1 MPSRNHPDGVPG
13 FFTAAVSQPPEQN
26 RYDMFNLSAPSAGTF
41 FISLILGGVGV
52 AARLGYIPALA
63 HYAFWILCAGLVALL
78 LGNLFKGL

>member
-1 MPSRNHPDGVPG
+1 MAFRLSRRRG
-13 FFTAAVSQPPEQN
+13 FSVTRTN